1 MHSIIKKHFVEL
13 DGAAA
18 PLAAGPMAAPAPTAP
33 PSALPSAASRPSA
46 AGRRCEKSARP
57 ITIEGAIRA
66 IEVTCSCGETTVIE
80 LEYPHA

>member
-1 MHSIIKKHFVEL
+1 MHSIIKKQFVEL
-13 DGAAA
+13 DGTLAPVAAS
-18 PLAAGPMAAPAPTAP
+18 AAPASPLASP
-33 PSALPSAASRPSA
+33 PSALPSAPSRPA
-46 AGRRCEKSARP
+46 AAARRCEKSARP

>member
-18 PLAAGPMAAPAPTAP
+18 PLAAGPVPTPAPTSP
-33 PSALPSAASRPSA
+33 PSALPSAPPRSA
-46 AGRRCEKSARP
+46 ATARRCEKSARP